1 MIPCSCVF
9 VMQPAKKNAIK
20 ILFSF
25 WKNSSPPQQWKV
37 TLPGKYKLMSTKP
50 LLHHKQ

>member
-1 MIPCSCVF
+1 MIPCCCVF

-20 ILFSF
+20 IQNLSG
-25 WKNSSPPQQWKV
+25 KTAPPPQQWKA